1 MTRTLILTRHT
12 KSSWDTADML
22 DQDRPLNARGRRS
35 ARALGEWLRSKG
47 LTPDQ
52 VLCSSARRTRETY
65 DRMGFDTAAEVTDDL
80 YLVDANRILRV
91 LSEASGETV
100 LLLGHN
106 PGIALFAAEI
116 LAVPPDHP
124 KFDTYPTGAT
134 LIARFDIDSWDRIAW
149 RGGDLVDFTVPRDLL
164 GEQADS

>member
-12 KSSWDTADML
+12 KSSWDTVGML

-35 ARALGEWLRSKG
+35 ARALGEWLRDKG

-65 DRMGFDTAAEVTDDL
+65 ERMGFDTAAEVTDDL

-116 LAVPPDHP
+116 LAAAPDHP
-124 KFDTYPTGAT
+124 KFDIYPTGAT
-134 LIARFDIDSWDRIAW
+134 LVAHFDIDSWDKIAW
-149 RGGDLVDFTVPRDLL
+149 RGGELVAFTVPRDLL
-164 GEQADS
+164 DEQTDN

>member
-12 KSSWDTADML
+12 KSSWDTAGMS
-22 DQDRPLNARGRRS
+22 DQDRPLNPRGRRS
-35 ARALGEWLRSKG
+35 ARALGAWLRSKG
-47 LTPDQ
+47 LIPNQ

-65 DRMGFDTAAEVTDDL
+65 ERMGFETAAEVTDDL

-106 PGIALFAAEI
+106 PGIGLFAAEI
-116 LAVPPDHP
+116 LATAPDHP
-124 KFDTYPTGAT
+124 KFDIYPTGAT
-134 LIARFDIDSWDRIAW
+134 LVARFDIDSWDKLAW
-149 RGGDLVDFTVPRDLL
+149 RGGDLVDFTVPRDLP
-164 GEQADS
+164 GEQGDN